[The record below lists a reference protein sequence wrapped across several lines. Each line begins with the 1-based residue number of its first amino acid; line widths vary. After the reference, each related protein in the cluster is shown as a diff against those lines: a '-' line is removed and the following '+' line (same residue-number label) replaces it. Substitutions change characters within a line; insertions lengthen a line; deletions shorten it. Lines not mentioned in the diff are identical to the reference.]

1 MLKRVVVAIDGLTD
15 QQRQRITSHGDGWAI
30 VDFISERP
38 DNWGDALAQAEVM
51 LGWPPPQAIAR
62 SEVRFFQLPSSGW
75 EQYLTEAL
83 PTKPQFRLANARG
96 VAAVAVAEHC
106 LSMMFAFT
114 RQVALHARQQA
125 RRQWQRA
132 SHYALLAGSTVAIVG
147 MGAVGRALAER
158 CHALG
163 MHVIGV
169 QRGADAPAYVAE
181 VYALKQLHA
190 ALGKARHVALAIAA
204 LPRSE
209 PLFGATE
216 FHAMPNGSYFYN
228 LARGSL
234 VDQSALEAALRE
246 GRLAGAGLD
255 VFLHEPLPETS
266 CLWDLDGVLVS
277 PHAGGRFDDELDGLI
292 DLFLH
297 NLQQYRDGKPM
308 KNLVIDTTS

>member
-1 MLKRVVVAIDGLTD
+1 MLKRVVVAIDGLTG
-15 QQRQRITSHGDGWAI
+15 QQRQRIASHVDGWAI
-30 VDFISERP
+30 VDFIPERP
-38 DNWGDALAQAEVM
+38 DNWGHALAQAEVM
-51 LGWPPPQAIAR
+51 LGWPPPQAIAQ

-75 EQYLTEAL
+75 DQYLTEAL
-83 PTKPQFRLANARG
+83 PTKPRFRLANARG

-114 RQVALHARQQA
+114 RQVTLHARQQA
-125 RRQWQRA
+125 RRQWRRA
-132 SHYALLAGSTVAIVG
+132 SHYQLLAGSTVAIVG

-158 CHALG
+158 CHVLG

-169 QRGADAPAYVAE
+169 QRGPDAPGYVDE
-181 VYALKQLHA
+181 VYALEDLPAVLK
-190 ALGKARHVALAIAA
+190 KARHVALTIAA

-209 PLFGATE
+209 PFFGVAE

-234 VDQSALEAALRE
+234 VDESALEAALRE
-246 GRLAGAGLD
+246 GHLGGAGLD
-255 VFLHEPLPETS
+255 VFLNEPLPEKS
-266 CLWDLDGVLVS
+266 GLWDLDSVLVS

-297 NLQQYRDGKPM
+297 NLQQYRGEQPM

>member
-1 MLKRVVVAIDGLTD
+1 MLRRVVVAIDGLTD
-15 QQRQRITSHGDGWAI
+15 QQRQRIASREDGWAI

-38 DNWGDALAQAEVM
+38 DNWGAALAQAEVV
-51 LGWPPPQAIAR
+51 LGWPPPDAIAQ
-62 SEVRFFQLPSSGW
+62 SEVRFFQLPSSGYD
-75 EQYLTEAL
+75 QYLTEAL
-83 PTKPQFRLANARG
+83 STKLQFRLANARG

-106 LSMMFAFT
+106 LSMMFGFT
-114 RQVALHARQQA
+114 RQVGLHAQQQA
-125 RRQWQRA
+125 TRQWQRA
-132 SHYALLAGSTVAIVG
+132 SHYELLAGSTVTIVG

-163 MHVIGV
+163 MHVIAV
-169 QRGADAPAYVAE
+169 QRHPDAPAYVAE
-181 VYALKQLHA
+181 VYALKDLHA
-190 ALGKARHVALAIAA
+190 ALGKARHVVLTIAA

-216 FHAMPNGSYFYN
+216 FHAMPRGSYFYN

-234 VDQSALEAALRE
+234 VNEGALEAALRE
-246 GRLAGAGLD
+246 GHLAGAGLD

-266 CLWDLDGVLVS
+266 GLWDLGNVLVS
-277 PHAGGRFDDELDGLI
+277 PHAGGRFDGELDGLI

-297 NLQQYRDGKPM
+297 NLQQYRSGKPM

>member
-15 QQRQRITSHGDGWAI
+15 QQRQRITSHVDGWAI

-38 DNWGDALAQAEVM
+38 NDWRHALALAEVV
-51 LGWPPPQAIAR
+51 LGWPPPQAVAQ
-62 SEVRFFQLPSSGW
+62 SEVRFFQLPSSGY
-75 EQYLTEAL
+75 EPYLTEAL
-83 PTKPQFRLANARG
+83 PTKPRFRLANARG

-114 RQVALHARQQA
+114 RQVVLHARQQA

-132 SHYALLAGSTVAIVG
+132 SHYELLAGSTVAIVG
-147 MGAVGRALAER
+147 MGAVGCALAER
-158 CHALG
+158 CHGLG
-163 MHVIGV
+163 IRVIGV
-169 QRGADAPAYVAE
+169 QRGPDAPAYVAE
-181 VYALKQLHA
+181 VYALEDLHA
-190 ALGKARHVALAIAA
+190 ALRKARHVALTIAA
-204 LPRSE
+204 LPISE
-209 PLFGATE
+209 PLFGPNE
-216 FHAMPNGSYFYN
+216 FHAMPAGSYFYN

-234 VDQSALEAALRE
+234 VNQSALEAALRE
-246 GRLAGAGLD
+246 GHLAGVGLD

-266 CLWDLDGVLVS
+266 SLWDLDNVLVS

-297 NLQQYRDGKPM
+297 NLQQYRGGKPM